1 MKKFPKSFYICGMW
15 SENMEKHEKLLDM
28 LMDFNE
34 NVRYAAVCD
43 IKGKILWQ
51 SKRNTIKNILPLAD
65 TKKTVKRAITSW
77 NSRNQITEKVGRGMY
92 AIAAYEKI
100 KRVTIPLDKKHMLFL
115 SLDNKPQNNKG
126 YGRLAP
132 MGKIMSIVD
141 FVTVS

>member
-1 MKKFPKSFYICGMW
+1 
-15 SENMEKHEKLLDM
+15 MEKHEKLLDM

-100 KRVTIPLDKKHMLFL
+100 KRVTIPLDKKHMLFV
-115 SLDNKPQNNKG
+115 SLDNKPKNNKE
-126 YGRLAP
+126 YGRIAP